1 MASMT
6 AGADDSAPAP
16 RRMTFEER
24 LSELE
29 AYVDAHGRLPRDTER
44 VGIGRWLGRQRR
56 RATEQNRKVL
66 DERVPGWRGP
76 NESATGEVTKS
87 FLARVDSLEAYVAEH
102 GRLPARRTPGGL
114 PEWLLYRRRL
124 ASPEQRAVLDARVP
138 GWDEL
143 AYVIVP
149 AEQRLEQMRVFVA
162 EHGRL
167 PRQKDGPLGAWMR
180 HQRRITPDER
190 PHPLDS
196 VAPSWRERSTPQSPF
211 DDRLA
216 KLQAFHASTGA
227 LPRYS
232 DGALGRWLSDQRK
245 RATPESAAK
254 LDAALPGWR
263 ESRGSDRS
271 A

>member
-1 MASMT
+1 MSQVEA
-6 AGADDSAPAP
+6 ARKP
-16 RRMTFEER
+16 TFEER
-24 LSELE
+24 LGELE
-29 AYVDAHGRLPRDTER
+29 AYVSGHGRLPKPTDQ
-44 VGIGRWLGRQRR
+44 VGIGRWLGNQRR
-56 RATEQNRKVL
+56 RGSAQNRRAL
-66 DERVPGWRGP
+66 DERVPGGCGT
-76 NESATGEVTKS
+76 NDSTGGQVTES

-180 HQRRITPDER
+180 HQRRITLDER

-196 VAPSWRERSTPQSPF
+196 VAPSWRERSTPQAPF

-216 KLQAFHASTGA
+216 TLQALQASTGA

-232 DGALGRWLSDQRK
+232 DGPLGRWLADQRK

-263 ESRGSDRS
+263 GSGRS
-271 A
+271 GRSS